1 MQPAAETGRLH
12 SGRPGL
18 NRLEPDGFAMK
29 FKYICS
35 ECGRRFD
42 IDPLLPVCPDCS
54 RKQVPDQPLAGV
66 LEVELHPEAGQALDT
81 AALLPVEKR
90 HFPPIPVGNTPMWE
104 PQALRREFDMPQL
117 YIKDDG
123 ANPTS
128 SLKDRASFL
137 VSAFAAKHG
146 IGEIVVASTGNA
158 GSSMAG
164 VGAAAGQQVTLFLPK
179 TAPAAKLVQALQY
192 GATVHRV
199 DGPYDLAY
207 DLSLAYSKKCGGMSR
222 NTAYNPMTIE
232 GKKTVSIELF
242 QQLKKAP
249 DAVFVSAG
257 DGCITSGVY
266 KGFRDLKQLG
276 FIDTVP
282 TVFAVQAETSDALHR
297 AFLTGRFENKPTH
310 TVADSICVDVPRNG
324 IHALAQLKKY
334 GGRVITVSDQQILA
348 AQARLARTTGLFT
361 EPAGA
366 AAFAG
371 FVKVRAELPGDATV
385 VILATGNGLKDS
397 SAAARG
403 VQVPE
408 RVIRCLEDIT

>member
-1 MQPAAETGRLH
+1 MEF
-12 SGRPGL
+12 
-18 NRLEPDGFAMK
+18 N
-29 FKYICS
+29 YICS
-35 ECGRRFD
+35 QCGRRFD
-42 IDPLLPVCPDCS
+42 IDPRLNVCPDCGRNQS
-54 RKQVPDQPLAGV
+54 PDQPLAGV
-66 LEVELHPEAGQALDT
+66 LEVELRGAAPPSFDP

-90 HFPPIPVGNTPMWE
+90 YFPPIPVGNTPLWE
-104 PQALRREFDMPQL
+104 PRALRREFDLPQL

-128 SLKDRASFL
+128 SFKDRASFL

-164 VGAAAGQQVTLFLPK
+164 VGAAAGQKVILFLPK

-207 DLSLAYSKKCGGMSR
+207 DLSLAYSKKSGGMSR

-232 GKKTVSIELF
+232 GKKTVSTELF
-242 QQLKKAP
+242 RQLNRAP
-249 DAVFVSAG
+249 DVVFVSAG
-257 DGCITSGVY
+257 DGCITAGVY

-276 FIDTVP
+276 FIESIP
-282 TVFAVQAETSDALHR
+282 TVVAVQAETSNALYR
-297 AFLTGRFENKPTH
+297 AFRTGRFDSQPSH

-324 IHALAQLKKY
+324 LHALIQLQKF
-334 GGRVITVSDQQILA
+334 GGRVVTVSDEMILA
-348 AQARLARTTGLFT
+348 AQARLSRTTGLFT

-371 FVKVRAELPGDATV
+371 FVKIRPELRDDAVV
-385 VILATGNGLKDS
+385 VILATGNGLKDTG
-397 SAAARG
+397 AAARG

-408 RVIRCLEDIT
+408 RVIRSLDDIA

>member
-1 MQPAAETGRLH
+1 
-12 SGRPGL
+12 
-18 NRLEPDGFAMK
+18 MK
-29 FKYICS
+29 FNYICS
-35 ECGRRFD
+35 ECGRRFE
-42 IDPLLPVCPDCS
+42 IEPLLTVCPDCS
-54 RKQVPDQPLAGV
+54 RRQVADQPLAGV
-66 LEVELHPEAGQALDT
+66 LEVELHPAAGRVIDP

-90 HFPPIPVGNTPMWE
+90 YFPPIPVGNTPLWQ
-104 PQALRREFDMPQL
+104 PQALRREFGMLSL

-128 SLKDRASFL
+128 SLKDRASYL

-164 VGAAAGQQVTLFLPK
+164 VGAAAGQKVVLFLPK

-192 GATVHRV
+192 GAIVYRV
-199 DGPYDLAY
+199 DGSYDLAY
-207 DLSLAYSKKCGGMSR
+207 DLSLAYSTKSGGMSR

-232 GKKTVSIELF
+232 GKKTVSLELF

-249 DAVFVSAG
+249 DILFVGTG
-257 DGCITSGVY
+257 DGCITGGVY

-276 FIDTVP
+276 FIDRIP
-282 TVFAVQAETSDALHR
+282 TVVSVQAENSDALHR
-297 AFLTGRFENKPTH
+297 AFHTGRFESKPAH
-310 TVADSICVDVPRNG
+310 TVADSICVEVPRNG
-324 IHALAQLKKY
+324 VHALTQLKKF
-334 GGRVITVSDQQILA
+334 GGRVITVSDEMILA
-348 AQARLARTTGLFT
+348 AQARLSRTAGLFT
-361 EPAGA
+361 EPASA

-371 FVKVRAELPGDATV
+371 FMKLRSDLPDDAAV

-397 SAAARG
+397 AAATRG

-408 RVIRCLEDIT
+408 RVIRSLDDIT